1 LNSLNS
7 LNLELSWNRW
17 QNRVEAVCFFL
28 LWLAFHSKHIIGCIW
43 HHENYSAKN
52 NSSIWRK
59 TLPNWALLW
68 GNSFEIDIVTTLN
81 PQNVLIHTI
90 EWRKATNTSRHIK
103 MTSEWLDANAE
114 LKLMTSAVIFLCAI
128 SSNKCN
134 AIIQWS
140 PQEVMLALYVTKFGV
155 KATYAAEHHGKCT
168 DFSEAL

>member
-1 LNSLNS
+1 
-7 LNLELSWNRW
+7 
-17 QNRVEAVCFFL
+17 
-28 LWLAFHSKHIIGCIW
+28 
-43 HHENYSAKN
+43 
-52 NSSIWRK
+52 
-59 TLPNWALLW
+59 
-68 GNSFEIDIVTTLN
+68 
-81 PQNVLIHTI
+81 
-90 EWRKATNTSRHIK
+90 

-155 KATYAAEHHGKCT
+155 KATYAAEHSRKCT